1 MSTLSS
7 IYHKTPEELAIMQ
20 RKTPATPL
28 VKQESKKDEEGE
40 EGEAESN

>member
-20 RKTPATPL
+20 RKAPATPAP
-28 VKQESKKDEEGE
+28 KQEGKKDDDEEENGGSE
-40 EGEAESN
+40 